1 MICNFS
7 SLLIPWLL
15 LVFML
20 LCIGSRFV
28 RLRSPP
34 DSLVTKHLHRDEN
47 QCQKFPVAN
56 QGAGLDAPENSLSAI
71 QMVSG
76 GYKFD
81 HVLSE
86 SDSLSHLQCLKLKC
100 RLILLNLE
108 LLADELVILNRYTLE
123 KMNMRAPVDTMSY
136 KSLENVDVAEHHP
149 LG

>member
-76 GYKFD
+76 AIN
-81 HVLSE
+81 
-86 SDSLSHLQCLKLKC
+86 SLMCYQRVIPCLIC
-100 RLILLNLE
+100 S
-108 LLADELVILNRYTLE
+108 A
-123 KMNMRAPVDTMSY
+123 
-136 KSLENVDVAEHHP
+136 
-149 LG
+149 